1 MARTRLSEPR
11 LDAGADSDGHP
22 GVSAAVS
29 LPGWLH
35 DSLLRANGKTAPRA
49 FLDALGPQQGL
60 FVKDQC
66 KRKVARCGRRA
77 GKSYGL
83 AAWFLDGM
91 ESSPGSRS
99 LYVTL
104 TRPKARQIMWDNA
117 FQRLRRDFKLPIR
130 LATRDGQLM
139 VEHDN
144 GSSLWLAG
152 CDNKSE
158 IDKFRGEPFRRAA
171 IDECQAFPDYLQELI
186 EDSIEPA
193 QMDLQGELALT
204 GTPAP
209 TLAGYFY
216 EASSGLIPG
225 YSAHHWTVLNNP
237 FLPHAAK
244 FIAELCERNRWDA
257 KNPTLLREWYGEWVE
272 DLEALI
278 YPFTYALNSWTPDSG
293 DAYGLPP
300 GEYSFGLGVE
310 LGFSESSTAFCLV
323 AKRQGTGEVYILS
336 CYTRSRLI
344 PTALAAHV
352 QAVREKVR
360 ELTGNGLQVVVDE
373 GALGKGYAEQMRVM
387 GVMCEPAQK
396 TEKRSYQDFVGG
408 LVRTGAAK
416 VDYKSC
422 GELIDEARKLQF
434 DAETGKEDER
444 YRRHCCDAMLYIIR
458 HLVPRYD
465 PELNPPVPG
474 SREAIEAELK
484 KHKQELIRQREQKG
498 RRR

>member
-1 MARTRLSEPR
+1 M
-11 LDAGADSDGHP
+11 
-22 GVSAAVS
+22 SAAVS
-29 LPGWLH
+29 LPASLYA
-35 DSLLRANGKTAPRA
+35 SLLLANGKAAPRR

-60 FVKDQC
+60 FVADRC

-83 AAWFLDGM
+83 TAWFLDGM
-91 ESSPGSRS
+91 EASPGSRS

-117 FQRLRRDFKLPIR
+117 FQRLRREFKLPLR

-171 IDECQAFPDYLQELI
+171 IDECQAFPEYLQELI

-193 QMDLQGELALT
+193 LMDLQGELALT
-204 GTPAP
+204 GTPSP

-216 EASSGLIPG
+216 EASTGQIPG
-225 YSAHHWTVLNNP
+225 YSSHHWTVLNNP
-237 FLPHAAK
+237 FLPHAAEFLK
-244 FIAELCERNRWDA
+244 ELRERNRWDD

-278 YPFTYALNSWTPDSG
+278 YPFTYESNSWLPEGS
-293 DAYGLPP
+293 APYGLPP
-300 GEYSFGLGVE
+300 GEYVFGMGVD

-323 AKRQGTGEVYILS
+323 AKRQGTGEVYILKA
-336 CYTRSRLI
+336 YTRSRLI

-352 QAVREKVR
+352 QGVREKVR
-360 ELTGNGLQVVVDE
+360 ELTGQGLQVVVDE

-396 TEKRSYQDFVGG
+396 SEKRTYQEFVGG
-408 LVRTGAAK
+408 LVRMGSAK
-416 VDYKSC
+416 VDFGSC
-422 GELIDEARKLQF
+422 RELIDEARKLQF

-465 PELNPPVPG
+465 PQLNPPVPG
-474 SREAIEAELK
+474 STEAINLELK
-484 KHKQELIRQREQKG
+484 KHKEGLIRAREEKLRK
-498 RRR
+498 RR

>member
-1 MARTRLSEPR
+1 
-11 LDAGADSDGHP
+11 
-22 GVSAAVS
+22 VNVS
-29 LPGWLH
+29 LPTPLYS
-35 DSLLRANGKTAPRA
+35 SLLRANGKALPLKFIDSLHPEQRA
-49 FLDALGPQQGL
+49 FVANSA
-60 FVKDQC
+60 

-77 GKSYGL
+77 GKSFGL
-83 AAWFLDGM
+83 AAWFLEAM
-91 ESSPGSRS
+91 ERSPGSRS

-117 FQRLRRDFKLPIR
+117 FQRLRKDYSLPIK

-139 VEHDN
+139 VEHEN
-144 GSSLWLAG
+144 GASLWLAG

-171 IDECQAFPDYLQELI
+171 IDEAQAFPEYLQELI

-193 QMDLQGELALT
+193 LMDLQGEFALT
-204 GTPAP
+204 GTPSP

-216 EASSGLIPG
+216 EASTGLMPG
-225 YSAHHWTVLNNP
+225 YERYHWTVLENP
-237 FLPHAAK
+237 FLPHAAQFLK
-244 FIAELCERNRWDA
+244 DLCERNRWKQDNA
-257 KNPTLLREWYGEWVE
+257 TLRREWYGEWVE

-278 YPFTYALNSWTPDSG
+278 YPFTYESNAWSPESADP
-293 DAYGLPP
+293 YGLPE
-300 GEYSFGLGVE
+300 GDYTFGLGVD

-323 AKRQGTGEVYILS
+323 AKRNGSGQVYILS
-336 CYTRSRLI
+336 AYTRSRLI

-360 ELTGNGLQVVVDE
+360 ELTGQGLQVIVDE

-396 TEKRSYQDFVGG
+396 AEKRTYQEFVGG
-408 LVRTGAAK
+408 LVRSGSAKIDYGA
-416 VDYKSC
+416 C
-422 GELIDEARKLQF
+422 RELIDEARKLQF
-434 DAETGKEDER
+434 DSETGKEDER

-465 PELNPPVPG
+465 PQLNPPVPG
-474 SREAIEAELK
+474 SPEAINLELK
-484 KHKQELIRQREQKG
+484 KHKQELIRQRELKQRK
-498 RRR
+498 R

>member
-1 MARTRLSEPR
+1 MSVLLPASTY
-11 LDAGADSDGHP
+11 
-22 GVSAAVS
+22 SA
-29 LPGWLH
+29 
-35 DSLLRANGKTAPRA
+35 LLRANGKSAPRK
-49 FLDALGPQQGL
+49 FLDALGPQQGG
-60 FVKDQC
+60 FVTDRS

-91 ESSPGSRS
+91 EASPGSRS

-117 FQRLRRDFKLPIR
+117 FQRLRREFKLPIT

-139 VEHDN
+139 VEHEN

-158 IDKFRGEPFRRAA
+158 IDKFRGEPYRRAA
-171 IDECQAFPDYLQELI
+171 IDECQAFPEYLPELI

-193 QMDLQGELALT
+193 LMDLQGELALT
-204 GTPAP
+204 GTPSPA
-209 TLAGYFY
+209 LAGYFY
-216 EASSGLIPG
+216 EASTGLIPG
-225 YSAHHWTVLNNP
+225 YTTHHWTVLDNP
-237 FLPHAAK
+237 FLPHAAQFLK
-244 FIAELCERNRWDA
+244 ELCERNRWSDD
-257 KNPTLLREWYGEWVE
+257 NPTLLREWYGQWVE

-278 YPFTYALNSWTPDSG
+278 YPFTYALNAWTPDSEHP
-293 DAYGLPP
+293 YGLPD
-300 GEYSFGLGVE
+300 GEYTYGLGVD

-323 AKRQGTGEVYILS
+323 AKRLGSGEIYILS
-336 CYTRSRLI
+336 SYTRSRLI

-352 QAVREKVR
+352 QGVREKVR
-360 ELTGNGLQVVVDE
+360 KLTGCGLQVIVDE

-396 TEKRSYQDFVGG
+396 SEKRSYQEFVGG

-416 VDYKSC
+416 VDYTGC
-422 GELIDEARKLQF
+422 RELIDEARKLQF
-434 DAETGKEDER
+434 DAETGLEDER

-465 PELNPPVPG
+465 PQLNPPAPG
-474 SREAIEAELK
+474 SKEAVLAELNEHK
-484 KHKQELIRQREQKG
+484 KTLIRQREERLRKK
-498 RRR
+498 R

>member
-1 MARTRLSEPR
+1 MNVPILS
-11 LDAGADSDGHP
+11 S
-22 GVSAAVS
+22 VYSA
-29 LPGWLH
+29 
-35 DSLLRANGKTAPRA
+35 LLRANGRALPRK
-49 FLDALGPQQGL
+49 FLDALGPQQGR
-60 FVKDQC
+60 FVTDKS

-91 ESSPGSRS
+91 EATPGSRS

-117 FQRLRRDFKLPIR
+117 FQRLRREFKLPIK

-139 VEHDN
+139 VEHEN

-171 IDECQAFPDYLQELI
+171 IDEAQAFPEYLDELV
-186 EDSIEPA
+186 EDAIEPA
-193 QMDLQGELALT
+193 LMDLQGELALT

-209 TLAGYFY
+209 ALAGYFY
-216 EASSGLIPG
+216 NASSGLTPG
-225 YSAHHWTVLNNP
+225 YTSHHWTVLDNP
-237 FLPHAAK
+237 FLPHARQFLK
-244 FIAELCERNRWDA
+244 ELCERNRWGED
-257 KNPTLLREWYGEWVE
+257 NPTLRREWYGEWVE

-278 YPFTYALNSWTPDSG
+278 YPFTYEGNAWTPEG
-293 DAYGLPP
+293 ERPYGLPV
-300 GEYSFGLGVE
+300 GDYTFGLGVD
-310 LGFSESSTAFCLV
+310 LGFSEQSTAFCLV
-323 AKRQGTGEVYILS
+323 AKRLGTGEIYILS
-336 CYTRSRLI
+336 SYTRSRLI

-360 ELTGNGLQVVVDE
+360 VATGQGLQVIVDE
-373 GALGKGYAEQMRVM
+373 GALGRGYAEQMRVM
-387 GVMCEPAQK
+387 GVHCEPAQK
-396 TEKRSYQDFVGG
+396 SEKRSYQEFVGG
-408 LVRTGAAK
+408 LVRMGSAK
-416 VDYKSC
+416 VDYGAC
-422 GELIDEARKLQF
+422 RELIDEARKLQF
-434 DAETGKEDER
+434 DAETGLEDER

-465 PELNPPVPG
+465 PELNPPAPG

-484 KHKQELIRQREQKG
+484 EHKKSLIRQREQRN